1 MQQAPNPVHA
11 RLGVAGS
18 GGQSPVLQELPG
30 QQNLR
35 SSDIVSQTD
44 VSAPS
49 GVLRDIGWIATEPLV
64 GIIMTTLCG
73 L

>member
-1 MQQAPNPVHA
+1 
-11 RLGVAGS
+11 
-18 GGQSPVLQELPG
+18 LPG

-49 GVLRDIGWIATEPLV
+49 GVLRDIGWIAAEPLV